1 MLVDRHANLRE
12 IWIGLHLKG
21 SKSRD
26 RVTGAVTADVAT
38 TEKHRQRLARQSR
51 LCSAESKEAP
61 CLFPHWW

>member
-26 RVTGAVTADVAT
+26 RVTGAVTADVASP
-38 TEKHRQRLARQSR
+38 EKPSTASSPSVQTVHCR
-51 LCSAESKEAP
+51 K
-61 CLFPHWW
+61 